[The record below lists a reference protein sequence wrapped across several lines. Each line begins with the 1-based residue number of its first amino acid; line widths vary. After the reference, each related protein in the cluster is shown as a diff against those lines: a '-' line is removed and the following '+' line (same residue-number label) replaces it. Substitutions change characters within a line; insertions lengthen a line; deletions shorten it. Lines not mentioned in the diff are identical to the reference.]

1 MKFGTAQIMGAS
13 FCHVNRIKLDASEM
27 PYVTSCTQKWN
38 KDIPNFMI
46 KAIVISINAIG
57 LNNFVTVYWPENNRF
72 IVTVITSNIDTM
84 DCVKKYLVGASVA
97 YELNIFIIIGMM
109 TSILFQI
116 QFREV
121 ISGR

>member
-1 MKFGTAQIMGAS
+1 MT
-13 FCHVNRIKLDASEM
+13 
-27 PYVTSCTQKWN
+27 YVTSCTQKWN

-46 KAIVISINAIG
+46 KAIVISIDAIG
-57 LNNFVTVYWPENNRF
+57 LNNFVTVYWPENSRF
-72 IVTVITSNIDTM
+72 ITTVITSNIATM
-84 DCVKKYLVGASVA
+84 DCVKKYLVDVSVA